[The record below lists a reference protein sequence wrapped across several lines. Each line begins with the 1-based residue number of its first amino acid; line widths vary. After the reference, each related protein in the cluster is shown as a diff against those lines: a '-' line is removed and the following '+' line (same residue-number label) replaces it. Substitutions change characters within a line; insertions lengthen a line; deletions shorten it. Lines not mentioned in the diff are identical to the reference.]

1 MVEGMNTPSEI
12 TLIRPDGL
20 VVYGA
25 FSHVA
30 VVPPGAATV
39 YVGGQNAVDADGNL
53 VGADDIAAQTGQVM
67 TNVEIALAAGG
78 ATLGDVISW
87 SVVVLDGVDLEAGFG
102 AVASRLD
109 PDADPALVTVVKVAG
124 LAVPGAL
131 VEMSAVAAVLP

>member
-1 MVEGMNTPSEI
+1 MVEPMTSPNEI
-12 TLIRPDGL
+12 RLIRPAGL
-20 VVYGA
+20 VALPA

-39 YVGGQNAVDADGNL
+39 YVGGQNAVDADGDL
-53 VGADDIAAQTGQVM
+53 VGADDIAAQTEQVM
-67 TNVEIALAAGG
+67 TNVETALAAGG

-87 SVVVLDGVDLEAGFG
+87 SVFVVDGVELEAGFG

-109 PDADPALVTVVKVAG
+109 PDADPALVTVAKVAG

-131 VEMSAVAAVLP
+131 VEMSAVAAVMP